1 MANEKLT
8 LKNDIIF
15 KEFFSKKGNE
25 KYLQDFLTAL
35 LEINITKIEI
45 QRDVSLERL
54 AIDEKL
60 GVLDIQA
67 VVDDKTIISIEMQ
80 MYYDKSII
88 KRSGFYGAKNRSSD
102 AKRGDKYSNLRDI
115 IMVNIL
121 NFNINPYKEYLSQGI
136 TVLKEHREH
145 ELETG
150 ISYYYIELPKFR
162 KIKPDM
168 EKKLEQWLV
177 FIDSEERGL
186 VEMAKEKNE
195 VIKEA
200 EEELEYLT
208 GDEEV
213 KRMAFLHEKWEMD
226 YNSRIQDAIDDGRE
240 QGLQEGLQQG
250 LQQGEK
256 RKVNEIAKKMLDE
269 KIDIQ
274 IIINVTGLT
283 KEEIKR
289 L

>member
-1 MANEKLT
+1 MVNKKLT

-25 KYLQDFLTAL
+25 KFLQDFLTAL

-54 AIDEKL
+54 SVEEKL

-67 VVDDKTIISIEMQ
+67 VVDNKTIISIEMQ

-88 KRSGFYGAKNRSSD
+88 KRSGFYGAKKRSSD
-102 AKRGDKYSNLRDI
+102 AKKGDKYSQLRDI

-121 NFNINPYKEYLSQGI
+121 DFNINPYKEYLSKGI
-136 TVLKEHREH
+136 TVLEKHREY

-177 FIDSEERGL
+177 FIDNEERGL
-186 VEMAKEKNE
+186 IEVAKEKNE

-200 EEELEYLT
+200 EKELEYLT

-226 YNSRIQDAIDDGRE
+226 YNSGIQNAKEDGKK
-240 QGLQEGLQQG
+240 QE
-250 LQQGEK
+250 K
-256 RKVNEIAKKMLDE
+256 IEIAKRMLNK
-269 KIDIQ
+269 KIDIEL
-274 IIINVTGLT
+274 IIEVTGLS
-283 KEEIKR
+283 KEEIEK

>member
-1 MANEKLT
+1 MVNKKLT

-54 AIDEKL
+54 SVEEKL

-67 VVDDKTIISIEMQ
+67 VVDNKTIISIEMQ
-80 MYYDKSII
+80 MYYDKSVI
-88 KRSGFYGAKNRSSD
+88 KRSGFYGAKKRSSD
-102 AKRGDKYSNLRDI
+102 AKKGDKYSQLRDI

-121 NFNINPYKEYLSQGI
+121 DFNINPYEEYLSKGI
-136 TVLKEHREH
+136 TVLENHREY

-177 FIDSEERGL
+177 FIDNEERGL
-186 VEMAKEKNE
+186 IEVAKEKNE

-200 EEELEYLT
+200 EKELEYLT

-226 YNSRIQDAIDDGRE
+226 YNSGIQNAKEDGKK
-240 QGLQEGLQQG
+240 QE
-250 LQQGEK
+250 K
-256 RKVNEIAKKMLDE
+256 IEIAKRMLNK
-269 KIDIQ
+269 KIDIEL
-274 IIINVTGLT
+274 IIEVTGLS
-283 KEEIKR
+283 KEEIEK

>member
-1 MANEKLT
+1 MANKELT
-8 LKNDIIF
+8 LKNDVIF
-15 KEFFSKKGNE
+15 KEFFSKEGNE
-25 KYLQDFLTAL
+25 KYLQDFLTGL

-54 AIDEKL
+54 SAEEKL

-67 VVDDKTIISIEMQ
+67 VVDNKTIISIEMQ
-80 MYYDKSII
+80 MYYDKSIV
-88 KRSGFYGAKNRSSD
+88 KRSGFYSAKKRSSD
-102 AKRGDKYSNLRDI
+102 AKKGDKYSNLRDI

-121 NFNINPYKEYLSQGI
+121 NFNINPYKEYLSKGI
-136 TVLKEHREH
+136 TVLEQHRKY

-177 FIDSEERGL
+177 FIDNKERGL
-186 VEMAKEKNE
+186 IEMAKEKNE

-200 EEELEYLT
+200 EKELEYLT
-208 GDEEV
+208 GVEEV

-226 YNSRIQDAIDDGRE
+226 YNSGIENAREDGIKRGRKE
-240 QGLQEGLQQG
+240 
-250 LQQGEK
+250 GEK
-256 RKVNEIAKKMLDE
+256 IGIKKEKREIAKKMLKQ

-274 IIINVTGLT
+274 IIIDVTGLT
-283 KEEIKR
+283 REEIEK